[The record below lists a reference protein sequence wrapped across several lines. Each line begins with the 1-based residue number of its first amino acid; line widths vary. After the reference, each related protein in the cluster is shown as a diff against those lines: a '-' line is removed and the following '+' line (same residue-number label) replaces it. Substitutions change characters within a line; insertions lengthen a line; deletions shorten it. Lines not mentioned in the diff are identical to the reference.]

1 MCVMKSNCQY
11 SFSGPKAI
19 QELVVKIE
27 VKNRGKNGNEIF
39 LFLSGFFGNR
49 INQMAS
55 PGHFM
60 WKFRYLEGTWLEK
73 VFFCKDGSPA
83 ADLVR

>member
-1 MCVMKSNCQY
+1 MIFLSIH
-11 SFSGPKAI
+11 SGPKAI
-19 QELVVKIE
+19 QELVVNIE
-27 VKNRGKNGNEIF
+27 VKNRGKNGNDF
-39 LFLSGFFGNR
+39 FFVSVWFFGNR

-60 WKFRYLEGTWLEK
+60 WKIRYPEGTWLEK